1 MEDTSVKADPAVA
14 VASEKQDGTSTT
26 DPSPSESEISDSLVD
41 EPSET
46 KQETKDDEFE
56 LVDADESKAPA
67 PKKVEKTVP
76 YDRFAQ
82 VNRKNKELEESI
94 EQLRSSSRKPVA
106 PQDATAPEYAPDQ
119 LKQAEPLVRGV
130 LREELAD
137 VRSLREEMQAMKAER
152 LAQEKELL
160 MQEDVRSLESAL
172 KKAND
177 PTITRSLIEAQV
189 VKWDSSSRADLRY
202 LARAPYETIVNEL
215 KRMRAERSAK
225 KPVSAPKVEAPGGG
239 ELPNPGR
246 KISVNNSDPLSFR
259 KSLLRGAMEH
269 MSSQVVE

>member
-14 VASEKQDGTSTT
+14 VASEKEDAQVTT
-26 DPSPSESEISDSLVD
+26 DPSLSENDISDSLVD

-46 KQETKDDEFE
+46 KKETKDDEFE
-56 LVDADESKAPA
+56 LVDADELKAPA

-82 VNRKNKELEESI
+82 VNREKKELEEHI

-106 PQDATAPEYAPDQ
+106 PQETTPPEYAPDQ
-119 LKQAEPLVRGV
+119 LKQAAPLVRGV
-130 LREELAD
+130 LREELED
-137 VRSLREEMQAMKAER
+137 VRSLREEMQAIKAER
-152 LAQEKELL
+152 LAAEKDRL
-160 MQEDVRSLESAL
+160 MQDDIRSLDAAL

-177 PTITRSLIEAQV
+177 PTITRNLIEAQV
-189 VKWDSSSRADLRY
+189 VKWDSSSRPDLRA
-202 LARAPYETIVNEL
+202 LARAPYETIISEM

-225 KPVSAPKVEAPGGG
+225 KPESAPKVESPGGG

-246 KISVNNSDPLSFR
+246 KIIVNNSDPLSFR